1 MHSRHESARRRYEVH
16 IGARRL
22 QYDTRADLAAYLDRQ
37 GFSQTAVGVVWD
49 KWTKEWI
56 TQEGMR

>member
-1 MHSRHESARRRYEVH
+1 MHNRGESRRRRYEVH

-37 GFSQTAVGVVWD
+37 GFSQTAVNAVWD
-49 KWTKEWI
+49 KLRRQWI
-56 TQEGMR
+56 TMEGMR